1 MTDRQAALRALAGE
15 LTDYEPITDAF
26 LAKSFTDQLL
36 IVDVRDGASLPA
48 AVTDKLADRDLRP
61 AESVYSDNETP
72 HSAVGNVGD
81 ATRHHFVD
89 VRTRGSHRSYVVE

>member
-1 MTDRQAALRALAGE
+1 MTDRKAELRELAAD
-15 LTDYEPITDAF
+15 LTEHDRITDAF

-36 IVDVRDGASLPA
+36 IVDVSDGESIPPA
-48 AVTDKLADRDLRP
+48 LADRLAEHDLRP
-61 AESVYSDNETP
+61 ADAVYEDADGGRSTLGD
-72 HSAVGNVGD
+72 VGS

>member
-1 MTDRQAALRALAGE
+1 MTDRQADLRALAGE
-15 LTDYEPITDAF
+15 LTDSDPITDAF

-36 IVDVRDGASLPA
+36 VVDVRDGEELPA
-48 AVTDKLADRDLRP
+48 AVRDRLADRDLLPADSVYGADDARRP
-61 AESVYSDNETP
+61 A
-72 HSAVGNVGD
+72 VGDVGD

>member
-1 MTDRQAALRALAGE
+1 MTDRQAELRTLSGE
-15 LTDYEPITDAF
+15 LTDSEGITDAF

-36 IVDVRDGASLPA
+36 IVDVRDGEPLPT
-48 AVTDKLADRDLRP
+48 AVADQVADRDLLP
-61 AESVYSDNETP
+61 ADEVYGEAAANQ
-72 HSAVGNVGD
+72 SAIGNVGD